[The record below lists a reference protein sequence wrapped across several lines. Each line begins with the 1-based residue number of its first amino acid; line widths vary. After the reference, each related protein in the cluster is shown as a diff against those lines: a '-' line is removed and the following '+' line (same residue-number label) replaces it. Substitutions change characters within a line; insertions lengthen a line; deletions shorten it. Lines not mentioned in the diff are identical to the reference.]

1 MAIQFLNNG
10 TKIKGQEKNVTP
22 STSKQTIIPDEGYN
36 ALTSVTVNAVTASI
50 DSNIQAGNIKKDI
63 SILGVTGTLEP
74 ALEIS
79 PTNTFTDDTAKQFYD
94 IQAAYDAMSPRVLT
108 DTNKTIDKN
117 IYVIPTKSD
126 GTPLLDCSQLTVGSE
141 LFKQCAKLRSVPKLD
156 FSNVNWLVSTF
167 QNCENLESVGDITST
182 ADSVYMAMLFMGCK
196 KLKRAPKI
204 TVNEVNS
211 ASMMFINCESLE
223 NLPELDLS
231 TVTSITNFACN
242 CTNLKDVPVYNL
254 SSISSYGLV
263 SVFSSCPNLT
273 DQSLNNILQSLSTVT
288 DEYTDDKT
296 LKYIGLSRTQAT
308 KCTTLSNW
316 AACAAA
322 GWTTGY

>member
-1 MAIQFLNNG
+1 MAIQFLNNS
-10 TKIKGQEKNVTP
+10 TKIKGQEKNVIP

-50 DSNIQAGNIKKDI
+50 DSNIQAQNIKKDV
-63 SILGVTGTLEP
+63 SILGITGTLES
-74 ALEIS
+74 ALEIE

-94 IQAAYDAMSPRVLT
+94 IQAAYDAMSPRVIT

-126 GTPLLDCSQLTVGSE
+126 GTPLLDCSQLTAGSE
-141 LFKQCAKLRSVPKLD
+141 LFTGCTKLKSIPKLD
-156 FSNVNWLVSTF
+156 FSNVSWLVAAF

-182 ADSVYMAMLFMGCK
+182 ADSVYMAMLFTGCK
-196 KLKRAPKI
+196 KLKRVPKI
-204 TVNEVNS
+204 TVNGVNS
-211 ASMMFINCESLE
+211 ATQMFHRCERLE
-223 NLPELDLS
+223 KLPELDLS
-231 TVTSITNFACN
+231 TVPSITDFASG

-254 SSISSYGLV
+254 SSLSSYGLG
-263 SVFSSCPNLT
+263 SVFSDCPNLT
-273 DQSLNNILQSLSTVT
+273 DQSLNNILASITT
-288 DEYTDDKT
+288 APENIKNRT
-296 LKYIGLSRTQAT
+296 LKKIGLSPAQAT